1 MVGHI
6 LLFVASDGFLV
17 VVGEQPRGTVAPTTA
32 LAIPSYMLILASV
45 PRLDWRPGCWVHTRK
60 GVCNR
65 EDAGDRLLA
74 RLFR

>member
-45 PRLDWRPGCWVHTRK
+45 PCLNWRPGC
-60 GVCNR
+60 
-65 EDAGDRLLA
+65 
-74 RLFR
+74 